1 MRKILIYTVIFLV
14 IATAIGIAAR
24 KTTEQKQPP
33 KVEKVEKV
41 QPKKKRNDSLEN
53 TLTAVFPLLAIGLIV
68 GVTLLLTRK
77 SRPSAKTMKRFWT
90 FFAVYAIGAFIL
102 LNVMPQ
108 KYDDISV
115 ALFLLVFVLVI
126 VGIILQVKSGS
137 RKPEPEEVKPD
148 SWLFMNNR
156 GGSFSINPFR
166 GLLVTGGAG
175 SGKTESVAKQVMLN
189 GVKRGFAGLIYDFK
203 YPSLVLDLE
212 GYRLAENSP
221 ILHYYV
227 NFVDVARSHR
237 VNPLNPVYL
246 PNSSYAREYAT
257 AIIDNLI
264 KESIQK
270 KDFWIRSSTDLLTAT
285 IWYLRMNYPDKCTL
299 PHVLAMIASK
309 DTLLVK
315 ALMSDPECQSMI
327 ISIAGAMD
335 RKADGQTAGVIGTL
349 QSATAQINTPDI
361 AYILS
366 GNDFSLDVNDPDDP
380 KLVTIGNYP
389 TLVDTFAPV
398 VSLIFTVAT
407 KWMNQQG
414 KHRSFVL
421 LDEAPTLSIPKLEMI
436 PATARSNKVAVVF
449 MAQDL
454 SQIADQ
460 YGNTKSDVIISNL
473 GNQLHGRTTNPKT
486 AQHVSN
492 LFGKTD
498 VTYNTQSSGKHGTT
512 NSQSVQQRERVKVQD
527 MTGLSAGEFY
537 GLIVRDN
544 GTSRDF
550 KDRFAMVQTDY
561 IVRAMP
567 QVRANAADEV
577 RANFLKIRQ
586 EVNEILGVSSKPQE
600 EKPIKPIQEDIW
612 S

>member
-1 MRKILIYTVIFLV
+1 MRKLLIILGILF
-14 IATAIGIAAR
+14 IAAVVMNI
-24 KTTEQKQPP
+24 KT
-33 KVEKVEKV
+33 
-41 QPKKKRNDSLEN
+41 RN
-53 TLTAVFPLLAIGLIV
+53 
-68 GVTLLLTRK
+68 
-77 SRPSAKTMKRFWT
+77 AKLSPEIEAKM
-90 FFAVYAIGAFIL
+90 
-102 LNVMPQ
+102 Q
-108 KYDDISV
+108 KYKQTNSHTNPLAV
-115 ALFLLVFVLVI
+115 AFPLVI
-126 VGIILQVKSGS
+126 VGLIVAPILFFRYRKNRKSKEQLKKQQGN
-137 RKPEPEEVKPD
+137 PD
-148 SWLFMNNR
+148 NWLFMNNK
-156 GGSFSINPFR
+156 GGSFAINPFR

-175 SGKTESVAKQVMLN
+175 SGKTESVAKQVMYN
-189 GVKRGFAGLIYDFK
+189 AVKRRFAGLVYDFK

-227 NFVDVARSHR
+227 NFVDVNRSHR

-270 KDFWIRSSTDLLTAT
+270 KDFWIRSATDLLTAT
-285 IWYLRMNYPDKCTL
+285 IWYLRMNHPDKCTL

-315 ALMSDPECQSMI
+315 ALMSDPECQGMI

-366 GNDFSLDVNDPDDP
+366 GNDFSLDVNDPADP

-398 VSLIFTVAT
+398 VSLIITVAT

-414 KHRSFVL
+414 KARSFIL

-492 LFGKTD
+492 LFGKAD
-498 VTYNTQSSGKHGTT
+498 VTYNTESSGKHGTT
-512 NSQSVQQRERVKVQD
+512 NSQSIQQRERVKVQD
-527 MTGLSAGEFY
+527 MTGLSAGEFF
-537 GLIVRDN
+537 GLVVRDD
-544 GTSRDF
+544 GTSKDF
-550 KDRFAMVQTDY
+550 KDRFAMVQTNY
-561 IVRAMP
+561 NVRAMP
-567 QVRANAADEV
+567 QVNANAANEV
-577 RANFLKIRQ
+577 RENFLRIRA
-586 EVNEILGVSSKPQE
+586 EVNEILGIAGTAQPQE
-600 EKPIKPIQEDIW
+600 VKQAPKEEDIW